1 MDRAKV
7 IFGNPVSDRDYQ
19 KACRQKEKFRKK
31 FGDDSGTDY
40 YFAAEDNAVL
50 APIGVKNLVLT
61 DKPGLKLQHGF
72 RGAAP
77 PVRQHRLK
85 AQRKE
90 IKSYKPSGCKKLMF
104 KRSDLQKWIL
114 SSGRVIDSETILKE
128 IQSGVRHKPRS
139 ITGK

>member
-1 MDRAKV
+1 MDKEQIKLEDLPQATSELKSEVKALRASVELLASKLDLPTSKDEDDELIGV
-7 IFGNPVSDRDYQ
+7 DE
-19 KACRQKEKFRKK
+19 ACRI
-31 FGDDSGTDY
+31 
-40 YFAAEDNAVL
+40 L
-50 APIGVKNLVLT
+50 
-61 DKPGLKLQHGF
+61 GLKKPTVYH
-72 RGAAP
+72 
-77 PVRQHRLK
+77 K

-139 ITGK
+139 ITEK

>member
-1 MDRAKV
+1 MDKEQIKFEDLPQATSELKSEVKALRASVELLASKLDLPSSKDEDDELIGV
-7 IFGNPVSDRDYQ
+7 DE
-19 KACRQKEKFRKK
+19 ACRI
-31 FGDDSGTDY
+31 
-40 YFAAEDNAVL
+40 L
-50 APIGVKNLVLT
+50 
-61 DKPGLKLQHGF
+61 GLKKPTVYH
-72 RGAAP
+72 
-77 PVRQHRLK
+77 K

-90 IKSYKPSGCKKLMF
+90 INSYKPSGCKKLMF